1 MATRSTAAR
10 LSSRLQQI
18 SSSIETVVA
27 LIASLSILLHLALRY
42 LWPTPGNVF
51 PLFLTLV
58 IGGGPILFELIRKLL
73 KRELGTDVLAGVA
86 IVTAVLLGQ
95 YLVGAIIVLM
105 FSSGIALEQ
114 YATHRASSVL
124 EALAERMPLIAHR
137 KLASGMAEISLDQVA
152 IGETL
157 IVLPH
162 EYCPVDGVVTE
173 GHGTMDESYLTGEP
187 FEMSKAPGS
196 QVLSGAVN
204 GESVL
209 TIRATKL
216 ARDSRYARIMQV
228 MRDAEQR
235 RPQMRRLGDR
245 IGAWYTP
252 AALLIALLGWA
263 LSSNPDRFLAVIV
276 IATPCPLL
284 IGIPV
289 AIIGAISLAARRAI
303 IIKNPAMLEH
313 VDKCRT
319 LIFDKTGTLTYGRPS
334 LTEVVCARGFDE
346 AEVLTLA
353 ASLEQY
359 SKHPL
364 ATAIVKAGEHRNSSL
379 PPVSEISETPGEG
392 MRGIVDGRMIQITG
406 RNALIG
412 SERDMPTGR
421 LLKRSP
427 LPLGEG
433 QGEGLRAKE
442 PPKYLFNNAFSD
454 PLPSPLPE
462 GEGVFQ
468 QPLDLPPAA
477 SGLECLLF
485 VDREY
490 AAALRFRDEPRH
502 DSSSFVSHLFPRH
515 GVGKVMLLS
524 GDRESEVR
532 YLAGQVGIT
541 EIHAGKSPEDK
552 VQIVRQE
559 ATYGPTL
566 FVGDGINDAPAMQAA
581 TVAVAFGQNSDITSE
596 AADAVVMDASLRKV
610 DELIHIG
617 QRMRVIALQS
627 AVGGMGLSI
636 VGMFLAAFGY
646 LPPVAGA
653 VAQEVID
660 VLAIVNALRVTLP
673 LSELTDF

>member
-1 MATRSTAAR
+1 MISQIQSNSLAAPAAIPKIAETPWR
-10 LSSRLQQI
+10 NAIASRLRRA
-18 SSSIETVVA
+18 SFEAVLA

-42 LWPTPGNVF
+42 VWLTKWNLL
-51 PLFLTLV
+51 PLYLTLIV
-58 IGGGPILFELIRKLL
+58 GGLPLLFQVGRKLL
-73 KRELGTDVLAGVA
+73 RRELGTDVLAGLA
-86 IVTAVLLGQ
+86 IVTSVILGQ
-95 YLVGAIIVLM
+95 YLVGAVIVLM
-105 FSSGIALEQ
+105 FSGGIALEN
-114 YATHRASSVL
+114 YATQRASSVL
-124 EALAERMPLIAHR
+124 EALAKRMPRIAHR
-137 KLASGMAEISLDQVA
+137 KLASGIFDVSLDQVD

-173 GHGTMDESYLTGEP
+173 GHGRMDESYLTGEP

-196 QVLSGAVN
+196 KVLSGAVN

-228 MRDAEQR
+228 MHDAEQR

-245 IGAWYTP
+245 LGGWYTL
-252 AALLIALLGWA
+252 AALLIAVLGWT
-263 LSSNPDRFLAVIV
+263 LSSESDRFLAVIV

-303 IIKNPAMLEH
+303 VIKNPALLEQ

-319 LIFDKTGTLTYGRPS
+319 LIFDKTGTLTYGRAS
-334 LTEVVCARGFDE
+334 LTEVICAPGFEDDD
-346 AEVLTLA
+346 VLTLS

-364 ATAIVKAGEHRNSSL
+364 AAAIVKAAGLKNCPFL
-379 PPVSEISETPGEG
+379 PVSEISETPGAG
-392 MRGIVDGRMIQITG
+392 MCGTVGRKAIQITG
-406 RNALIG
+406 RSAVTAN
-412 SERDMPTGR
+412 
-421 LLKRSP
+421 
-427 LPLGEG
+427 
-433 QGEGLRAKE
+433 QKE
-442 PPKYLFNNAFSD
+442 ILA
-454 PLPSPLPE
+454 
-462 GEGVFQ
+462 G
-468 QPLDLPPAA
+468 LPPAA
-477 SGLECLLF
+477 SGLECLILI
-485 VDREY
+485 DGQY
-490 AAALRFRDEPRH
+490 AAALRFRDQPRH
-502 DSSSFVSHLFPRH
+502 DSTSFVSHLFPRH

-532 YLAGQVGIT
+532 YLAGEVGIS

-552 VQIVRQE
+552 VQIVRAE
-559 ATYGPTL
+559 AKQAPTL

-581 TVAVAFGQNSDITSE
+581 TVGVAFGQNSDITSE
-596 AADAVVMDASLRKV
+596 AADAVIMDASLRKV

-617 QRMRVIALQS
+617 RRMRVIALQS
-627 AVGGMGLSI
+627 AVGGMGLSV

-646 LPPVAGA
+646 LPPLAGA

-660 VLAIVNALRVTLP
+660 VVAILNALRVTLP
-673 LSELTDF
+673 LSDLTDF